1 MKSNEPSDEERV
13 WQVVALIPSGQVST
27 YGEIA
32 RMAGLE
38 RRARHVGGIMSRLPQ
53 GTSLPWHRVINASGR
68 ISLPVGSRG
77 HTEQRR
83 RLQEEGVVF
92 INGCASLRR
101 YRWHP

>member
-38 RRARHVGGIMSRLPQ
+38 RRARQVGGIMSRLPQ

>member
-1 MKSNEPSDEERV
+1 MKSNEPSDEQRV

-38 RRARHVGGIMSRLPQ
+38 RRARQVGGIMSRLPQ

-68 ISLPVGSRG
+68 ISLPVGSHG

-83 RLQEEGVVF
+83 RLREEGVVF

>member
-38 RRARHVGGIMSRLPQ
+38 RRARQVGGIMSRLPQ

-68 ISLPVGSRG
+68 LSLPVGSHG